1 MAYQQLSLD
10 QVTTAATGFK
20 GPEGVSVDRD
30 GNVYGGGA
38 DGGIRKLAPDG
49 TVTEFAN
56 TGGRPAGMAL
66 DRKGNLFVCD
76 PGKAAVLKVTPDGQ
90 VSVFADQVGNLKLT
104 LPNFPVF
111 DAEGNLYVSN
121 SSDIGFAD
129 FKKLMAELENPS
141 PKGTLV
147 RLRPDGRGEVVATG
161 IYFANGTAIDPKEE
175 AVYVLQSS
183 KHNCARVAMHKD
195 GTHGKPEVYGDNLG
209 GLPDGMA
216 FDAEGYMVTTLPMI
230 NRLVVVDP
238 TGKVSTLIDDPDGTK
253 TKGPTNCAFGG
264 PNFDD
269 LYIAHLE
276 ADHVAKV
283 HLGRKGHPLYDRR

>member
-1 MAYQQLSLD
+1 
-10 QVTTAATGFK
+10 
-20 GPEGVSVDRD
+20 
-30 GNVYGGGA
+30 
-38 DGGIRKLAPDG
+38 
-49 TVTEFAN
+49 
-56 TGGRPAGMAL
+56 
-66 DRKGNLFVCD
+66 
-76 PGKAAVLKVTPDGQ
+76 
-90 VSVFADQVGNLKLT
+90 
-104 LPNFPVF
+104 
-111 DAEGNLYVSN
+111 
-121 SSDIGFAD
+121 
-129 FKKLMAELENPS
+129 
-141 PKGTLV
+141 
-147 RLRPDGRGEVVATG
+147 
-161 IYFANGTAIDPKEE
+161 
-175 AVYVLQSS
+175 
-183 KHNCARVAMHKD
+183 MHKD

-216 FDAEGYMVTTLPMI
+216 FDTEGYMITTLPMI

>member
-10 QVTTAATGFK
+10 QVTTAATGFN

-38 DGGIRKLAPDG
+38 DGIIRKLAPDG
-49 TVTEFAN
+49 TVTELAN

-66 DRKGNLFVCD
+66 DRDGNLFVCD
-76 PGKAAVLKVTPDGQ
+76 PGKAAVLKVSPDGQ
-90 VSVFADQVGNLKLT
+90 VSLFADQVGSIKLT

-121 SSDIGFAD
+121 SSDIGVGAFD
-129 FKKLMAELENPS
+129 KLMAELENPS
-141 PKGTLV
+141 PKGSLV
-147 RLRPDGRGEVVATG
+147 RLRPDGSGEVAATG
-161 IYFANGTAIDPKEE
+161 IYFANGTAIDPNEE

-183 KHNCARVAMHKD
+183 HHNCVRVAMHKD
-195 GTHGKPEVYGDNLG
+195 GSHGQPEVYGDNLG

-216 FDAEGYMVTTLPMI
+216 FDTEGYMITTLPMI
-230 NRLVVVDP
+230 NRLVVVAPD
-238 TGKVSTLIDDPDGTK
+238 GRVSTLIDDPDGTK

>member
-1 MAYQQLSLD
+1 MTYQQLRLD
-10 QVTTAATGFK
+10 QVIIAATGFK
-20 GPEGVSVDRD
+20 GPEGVTVDRD

-38 DGGIRKLAPDG
+38 DGVIRKLSPDG
-49 TVTEFAN
+49 KVTEFAR

-66 DRKGNLFVCD
+66 DQQGNLFVCD
-76 PGKAAVLKVTPDGQ
+76 VGKAAVLKVTPSGA
-90 VSVFADQVGNLKLT
+90 VSLFADQAGGVRLT

-121 SSDIGFAD
+121 STDHVLSSIDDVMEEIRH
-129 FKKLMAELENPS
+129 PV
-141 PKGTLV
+141 PKGALV
-147 RLRPDGRGEVVATG
+147 RLRPNGQGEVAATG
-161 IYFANGTAIDPKEE
+161 LYFANGTAIDPQEE

-183 KHNCARVAMHKD
+183 QNNCVRVTMRKD
-195 GTHGKPEVYGDNLG
+195 GTHGKPETFGENLG

-216 FDAEGYMVTTLPMI
+216 FDAEGFAIITLPTI
-230 NRLVVVDP
+230 NRLVVLDP
-238 TGKVSTLIDDPDGTK
+238 QGRLSILLDDPEGKK

-264 PNFDD
+264 PQFDD

>member
-1 MAYQQLSLD
+1 MAYQHLSLD

-20 GPEGVSVDRD
+20 GPEGVTVDRD
-30 GNVYGGGA
+30 GNLYGGGA

-49 TVTEFAN
+49 TVTEFTN

-66 DRKGNLFVCD
+66 DRQGNLFVCD
-76 PGKAAVLKVTPDGQ
+76 PGKAAVLKVSPDGR
-90 VSVFADQVGNLKLT
+90 VSVFADQVGSLKLT

-161 IYFANGTAIDPKEE
+161 IYFANGTAIDPQEE
-175 AVYVLQSS
+175 AVYILQSS
-183 KHNCARVAMHKD
+183 KHNCVRVAMHKD
-195 GTHGKPEVYGDNLG
+195 GSHGKPEEYGDNLG

-216 FDAEGYMVTTLPMI
+216 FDAEGYMITTLPMI

-238 TGKVSTLIDDPDGTK
+238 TGRVSTLIDDPDGTK

>member
-10 QVTTAATGFK
+10 QVTTAATGFN
-20 GPEGVSVDRD
+20 GPEGVNVDRE

-38 DGGIRKLAPDG
+38 DGIIRKLAPDG
-49 TVTEFAN
+49 TVTELAN

-66 DRKGNLFVCD
+66 DRDGNLFVCD
-76 PGKAAVLKVTPDGQ
+76 PGKAAVLKVSPDGT
-90 VSVFADQVGNLKLT
+90 VSLFADQVGSIKLT

-121 SSDIGFAD
+121 SSDIGVGD
-129 FKKLMAELENPS
+129 FDKLMAELQNPS
-141 PKGTLV
+141 PKGSLV
-147 RLRPDGRGEVVATG
+147 RLRPDGSGEVAATG
-161 IYFANGTAIDPKEE
+161 IYFANGTAIDPNEE

-183 KHNCARVAMHKD
+183 QHNCVRVAMHKD
-195 GTHGKPEVYGDNLG
+195 GSHGQPEVYGDNLG

-216 FDAEGYMVTTLPMI
+216 FDTEGYMITTLPMI
-230 NRLVVVDP
+230 NRLVVVAPD
-238 TGKVSTLIDDPDGTK
+238 GRVSTLIDDPDGTK

>member
-10 QVTTAATGFK
+10 QVTTAATGFN
-20 GPEGVSVDRD
+20 GPEGVSVDRE

-38 DGGIRKLAPDG
+38 DGIIRKLAPDG
-49 TVTEFAN
+49 TVTELAN

-66 DRKGNLFVCD
+66 DRDGNLFVCD
-76 PGKAAVLKVTPDGQ
+76 PGKAAVLKVSPDGQ
-90 VSVFADQVGNLKLT
+90 VSLFADQVGSIKLT

-121 SSDIGFAD
+121 SSDIGVGD
-129 FKKLMAELENPS
+129 FDKLMAELENPS
-141 PKGTLV
+141 PKGSLV
-147 RLRPDGRGEVVATG
+147 RLRPDGSGEVAATG
-161 IYFANGTAIDPKEE
+161 IYFANGTAIDPNEE
-175 AVYVLQSS
+175 
-183 KHNCARVAMHKD
+183 
-195 GTHGKPEVYGDNLG
+195 PEPRYGDNLG

-216 FDAEGYMVTTLPMI
+216 FDTEGYMVTTLPMI
-230 NRLVVVDP
+230 NRLVVVAPD
-238 TGKVSTLIDDPDGTK
+238 GRVSTLIDDPDGTR

>member
-10 QVTTAATGFK
+10 QITSAATGFK
-20 GPEGVSVDRD
+20 GPEGVTVDRD
-30 GNVYGGGA
+30 GNLYGGGA

-66 DRKGNLFVCD
+66 DRQGNLFVCD
-76 PGKAAVLKVTPDGQ
+76 PGKAAVLKVNPDGK
-90 VSVFADQVGNLKLT
+90 VSLFADQVGSLKLT

-161 IYFANGTAIDPKEE
+161 IYFANGTAIDPQEE
-175 AVYVLQSS
+175 AVYILQSS
-183 KHNCARVAMHKD
+183 KHNCVRVAMHKD
-195 GTHGKPEVYGDNLG
+195 GSHGKPEVYGDNLG

-216 FDAEGYMVTTLPMI
+216 FDAEGYMITTLPMI

-238 TGKVSTLIDDPDGTK
+238 SGKVSTLIDDPDGTK

>member
-1 MAYQQLSLD
+1 
-10 QVTTAATGFK
+10 
-20 GPEGVSVDRD
+20 
-30 GNVYGGGA
+30 
-38 DGGIRKLAPDG
+38 
-49 TVTEFAN
+49 VTELAN

-66 DRKGNLFVCD
+66 DRNGNLFVCD
-76 PGKAAVLKVTPDGQ
+76 PGKAAVLKVSPDGQ
-90 VSVFADQVGNLKLT
+90 VSLFADQVGSIKLT

-121 SSDIGFAD
+121 SSDIGVGD
-129 FKKLMAELENPS
+129 FDKLMAELQNPS
-141 PKGTLV
+141 PKGSLV
-147 RLRPDGRGEVVATG
+147 RLRPDGRGEVAATG
-161 IYFANGTAIDPKEE
+161 IYFANGTAIDPNEE

-183 KHNCARVAMHKD
+183 QNNCARVAMHKD
-195 GTHGKPEVYGDNLG
+195 GSHGQPEVYGDNLG

-216 FDAEGYMVTTLPMI
+216 FDAEGYMITTLPMI

-238 TGKVSTLIDDPDGTK
+238 NGTVSTLIDDPDGTK

-264 PNFDD
+264 PDFDD

>member
-10 QVTTAATGFK
+10 QVTSAATGFK
-20 GPEGVSVDRD
+20 GPEGVTVDRA

-66 DRKGNLFVCD
+66 DRHGNLFVCD
-76 PGKAAVLKVTPDGQ
+76 PGKSAVLKVSPDGK
-90 VSVFADQVGNLKLT
+90 VSLFADQVGSLKLT

-141 PKGTLV
+141 PKGSLV
-147 RLRPDGRGEVVATG
+147 RLRPDGRGEIAATG

-175 AVYVLQSS
+175 AVYILQSS
-183 KHNCARVAMHKD
+183 KHNCVRVAMHKD
-195 GTHGKPEVYGDNLG
+195 GSHGKPEGYGDNLG

-216 FDAEGYMVTTLPMI
+216 FDAEGYMITTLPMI